1 EMGHFDTDMG
11 VSTQEWMQSQDPKLF
26 SRDGLKALLT
36 DTNYRDSMLG
46 KAPEMADQITW
57 VAMWQA
63 CKREARDQN
72 KNLTEEQILQKAG
85 ERFEDIVM
93 YTQVYDSVL
102 SRSSNMRSKS
112 MFMSMATSFMAEPT
126 TWANMVEH
134 SIREMTRGNAKAGI
148 RELGAV
154 AVSSIAVAMM
164 SSLVYAMRD
173 DDDDETYTE
182 KFMASFLGELLDE
195 LNPLTHLPIVQ
206 DVWNIMSGWSVERAD
221 MTLVENLYKS
231 VDKLVEAWATD
242 TKGMSD
248 EELQEHSKKLS
259 DAYWSMAS
267 TISAFVGVPMQ
278 NVRKDVMGLIHTIEN
293 AGSGMTTTKE
303 SVLDAMGAEFRKSI
317 PFLARF
323 MPEKKRQQKLYDAI
337 MSGDDEYAQRLGG
350 QYANEI
356 AFHAALRKAL
366 RENDDRIEAGARARY
381 EGNIA
386 EYIRIVNEIKAEG
399 NFSQDDI
406 VASMNTLINQWT
418 NEAKE
423 SDGNGA
429 PAAVSMFKN
438 SDLFDALFSGDE
450 TSADVISEYLV
461 EMKVADGKTE
471 EEAVKNLN
479 SAITS
484 EIRRRYKEGELTRE
498 EYKDW
503 MLQYS
508 TKSEKE
514 LDKELLKEDYLSETG
529 FEWSDHEEAYLS
541 GQVTTQDTISWIMR
555 IEGKN
560 KEDAQKILRRVDFRA
575 ADPDTTLQ
583 TYQIDQYYS
592 TIQSTGISIPVWTT
606 YCQQSAK
613 CKGADANGDG
623 KTDPGSKKVQVMKVI
638 DSLPISNAQKDEL
651 YRLNGWSEKTINEAP
666 WR

>member
-1 EMGHFDTDMG
+1 
-11 VSTQEWMQSQDPKLF
+11 
-26 SRDGLKALLT
+26 
-36 DTNYRDSMLG
+36 MLG
-46 KAPEMADQITW
+46 D
-57 VAMWQA
+57 VF
-63 CKREARDQN
+63 RERARRA
-72 KNLTEEQILQKAG
+72 EEVLLGILQKAG

-242 TKGMSD
+242 TKDMSD

-259 DAYWSMAS
+259 DAYWGMAS
-267 TISAFVGVPMQ
+267 TISAFIGVPMQ

-356 AFHAALRKAL
+356 AFHTALRKAL

-386 EYIRIVNEIKAEG
+386 EYIRIVNEIKAE
-399 NFSQDDI
+399 QQMKLRQEQQLK
-406 VASMNTLINQWT
+406 AQQH
-418 NEAKE
+418 
-423 SDGNGA
+423 A
-429 PAAVSMFKN
+429 PK
-438 SDLFDALFSGDE
+438 
-450 TSADVISEYLV
+450 
-461 EMKVADGKTE
+461 MKSRGM
-471 EEAVKNLN
+471 
-479 SAITS
+479 S
-484 EIRRRYKEGELTRE
+484 R
-498 EYKDW
+498 
-503 MLQYS
+503 
-508 TKSEKE
+508 
-514 LDKELLKEDYLSETG
+514 
-529 FEWSDHEEAYLS
+529 
-541 GQVTTQDTISWIMR
+541 
-555 IEGKN
+555 
-560 KEDAQKILRRVDFRA
+560 
-575 ADPDTTLQ
+575 
-583 TYQIDQYYS
+583 
-592 TIQSTGISIPVWTT
+592 
-606 YCQQSAK
+606 
-613 CKGADANGDG
+613 
-623 KTDPGSKKVQVMKVI
+623 
-638 DSLPISNAQKDEL
+638 
-651 YRLNGWSEKTINEAP
+651 
-666 WR
+666 